1 MSAVLQHIDARTK
14 RERFI
19 DEHFPSVPYGGKP
32 PGAYILVQLRM
43 VRTKTSGGIF
53 LSDETRDFNRSQ
65 TCLGILRE
73 TGPIAFKNRETGQP
87 WPEGVWAKTGDLV
100 MVRRHEGRRFEVPIP
115 STEERALFVV
125 LSDNN
130 LDWVVD
136 ADFQDLDKLYDQ
148 II

>member
-1 MSAVLQHIDARTK
+1 MSAVLQRVTARSK
-14 RERFI
+14 REQFI
-19 DEHFPSVPYGGKP
+19 DEHFPEVQYGGKP

-43 VRTKTSGGIF
+43 VRAKTAGGLI
-53 LSDETRDFNRSQ
+53 LADETRDFNRSQ

-73 TGPIAFKNRETGQP
+73 LGPIAFRSRDTGAD
-87 WPEGVWAKTGDLV
+87 WPEGRWANKGDLV
-100 MVRRHEGRRFEVPIP
+100 MVRRHEGRRFEVPVP
-115 STEERALFVV
+115 GTEERALFVV
-125 LSDNN
+125 LADNN